1 MIFGDEYIKFP
12 KKQTKTQEK
21 ISRFIDYVSDQDTG
35 AGSAESGLRANFIT
49 TNYDFTL
56 EEIFDKYLGYDD
68 CQELYYY
75 RGFTPYSICE
85 RNNDVSHNDSLI
97 RHFYKLNGGFEFIYK
112 NNQLCLE
119 YRKDELEKYYYDY
132 SKQKEIILPNYYQD
146 YNQYYFKLIFP
157 KCVELLRSG
166 KILVL
171 IGTALPEEDYLLR
184 QLLSNF
190 AEQPADFKRKYIF
203 YIGYK
208 VKEQDII
215 NNLFKI
221 FPGFAS
227 SFYEENI
234 LIYTKGL
241 ISFIDELEQELVND
255 YKDKSIFK

>member
-1 MIFGDEYIKFP
+1 M
-12 KKQTKTQEK
+12 
-21 ISRFIDYVSDQDTG
+21 
-35 AGSAESGLRANFIT
+35 
-49 TNYDFTL
+49 
-56 EEIFDKYLGYDD
+56 
-68 CQELYYY
+68 
-75 RGFTPYSICE
+75 
-85 RNNDVSHNDSLI
+85 
-97 RHFYKLNGGFEFIYK
+97 
-112 NNQLCLE
+112 
-119 YRKDELEKYYYDY
+119 
-132 SKQKEIILPNYYQD
+132 
-146 YNQYYFKLIFP
+146 IFP

-208 VKEQDII
+208 VKEQEII

-255 YKDKSIFK
+255 FKDKSIFK